1 VKRATISM
9 VVGTLL
15 LILAAGTALAAVVD
29 CFGGDC
35 FGTPDNDTLNGSAG
49 EDFIHGL
56 GGADVVSGLGSN
68 DVLYAYSGVFDF
80 SGGGDD
86 RLRGGEGN
94 DRLYGDSGNDTL
106 YGDLGDDE
114 LLGTGGGD
122 DAVVGEAVPTT
133 SPRTGLGPTTWW
145 RAETAKTSSRQPT
158 RQRMLWTAVRAE
170 TGFFSTKGSI
180 RSADA
185 RLRTDKG
192 DQQSLPEAAK
202 AA

>member
-1 VKRATISM
+1 MKRATISM

-15 LILAAGTALAAVVD
+15 LILAAGTAVAAVVD
-29 CFGGDC
+29 CVGGDC
-35 FGTPDNDTLNGSAG
+35 FGTPDNDTLNGSAR

-86 RLRGGEGN
+86 RLRGGEGS

-122 DAVVGEAVPTT
+122 DTVVGGGGADHVAANWVGSHDVVAGGDGEDFIEATDQTKDVVDCG
-133 SPRTGLGPTTWW
+133 TGRDRVLFDE
-145 RAETAKTSSRQPT
+145 RLDK
-158 RQRMLWTAVRAE
+158 
-170 TGFFSTKGSI
+170 I
-180 RSADA
+180 R
-185 RLRTDKG
+185 RCEIKNR
-192 DQQSLPEAAK
+192 
-202 AA
+202 